1 MPRRCVAGGCSNTNQ
16 GRFKL
21 HKWPKRP
28 EVARVWTAFVRKT
41 SASWRKPTK
50 WSHLCSSHFEERC
63 YETTAIARS
72 CGIQPRLRD
81 DASPTVRPK
90 KATVVA
96 KTRHFKSPHKR
107 VRLQTKHDE
116 LSGSAGE
123 LVFVSPLD
131 LLASADVSLT
141 QQEGNSK
148 KLDPS
153 FSTVFTSTPKLKKS
167 LPGGRSAFGKREN
180 TGVFQ
185 EICAATATPVT
196 TAGDGLDEYS
206 LRADAGAEIVI
217 QVRPDVNSIGKEK
230 KLRTDQPH
238 SKEVSEMEAAHITP
252 ELPIRWVV
260 SADRTVE
267 IKEEVT
273 ELGCDQANER
283 SLQEETP
290 PSSITERGIGMK
302 LVRLGRREESE
313 MASSHFTVETPELKP
328 ALIKEESPALESVHI
343 KQESPVPESVH
354 IKEESPVLES
364 VHIKEESPVPE
375 SVHIKRVILNSKPL
389 SSLQGSLPCPGCGE
403 SFNPEGNLETSPGKT
418 LHRCAGCVKTF
429 RESGIL
435 NGQQQTG
442 TGKTPYNCHECG
454 ADFRHH
460 STVKH
465 HLRVLKVQ
473 LGYPCESEDSEMAPV
488 HIKEELPELDPV
500 HVKEELPELEPV
512 HITEETLALEP
523 VQINEESPEVESAE
537 RQHLSVEEREHDSTP
552 LLQCKNSPSDK
563 PQCKKHRETT
573 PQEEKQLIVK
583 IPSVQVLF
591 FLESAETARS
601 VCVTDSETQGNLKT
615 LPCSTEDGKSSCQL
629 GSPETHKG
637 NHTGGTAFPC
647 ADCGKRFSNL
657 AHLKRH
663 QRVHTGEKP
672 HHCNDCG
679 RSFTQ
684 LGSFKTHQLIHT
696 GQKTHHCNSCDKR
709 FSRSEYLKAHQ
720 RIHTGEKPHHC
731 NDCGKRFTQ
740 LGNLKKH
747 QLIHTDEKPHHCNTC
762 EKRFSR
768 SEYLKHHQRI
778 HTGEK
783 PHHCNYCGRSFTQ
796 FGSLKTH
803 QLIHTGEKPHHCND
817 CGKCFTQLGNLKIH
831 QRIHT
836 GEKPHHCNEC
846 GRSFTRIDN
855 LKMHQRI
862 HTGEKPHHCNDCG
875 KSFTELGHLKRHQ
888 LIHAAAK
895 P

>member
-290 PSSITERGIGMK
+290 PSSITERATDMK
-302 LVRLGRREESE
+302 LPEVEPVPIKE
-313 MASSHFTVETPELKP
+313 ETPE
-328 ALIKEESPALESVHI
+328 
-343 KQESPVPESVH
+343 
-354 IKEESPVLES
+354 
-364 VHIKEESPVPE
+364 
-375 SVHIKRVILNSKPL
+375 
-389 SSLQGSLPCPGCGE
+389 
-403 SFNPEGNLETSPGKT
+403 
-418 LHRCAGCVKTF
+418 
-429 RESGIL
+429 
-435 NGQQQTG
+435 
-442 TGKTPYNCHECG
+442 
-454 ADFRHH
+454 D
-460 STVKH
+460 
-465 HLRVLKVQ
+465 
-473 LGYPCESEDSEMAPV
+473 
-488 HIKEELPELDPV
+488 
-500 HVKEELPELEPV
+500 LEPV
-512 HITEETLALEP
+512 HIKKEVTALEP
-523 VQINEESPEVESAE
+523 VHMNEDSPVL
-537 RQHLSVEEREHDSTP
+537 QSVYIQMVVLNPIT
-552 LLQCKNSPSDK
+552 LFN
-563 PQCKKHRETT
+563 
-573 PQEEKQLIVK
+573 
-583 IPSVQVLF
+583 VQG
-591 FLESAETARS
+591 SH
-601 VCVTDSETQGNLKT
+601 N
-615 LPCSTEDGKSSCQL
+615 GKSFSQL
-629 GSPETHKG
+629 QSLAVHQPH
-637 NHTGGTAFPC
+637 HTGAKPHHCNKCGKSFTHLRNFKRHQRVHTGEKPHQC
-647 ADCGKRFSNL
+647 NKCGKRFPDVGSLKRHQRVHTGEKPYQCDECGKCFTQSGKVKKHQRVHSGEKPHQCNACGKCFTELGSLKTHQRVHTGEKPHQCSECGKRFAVL
-657 AHLKRH
+657 AGLKTHQRIHTGEKPHQCNECGKSFIQSGKLKRH

-672 HHCNDCG
+672 HQCNECEK
-679 RSFTQ
+679 SFAV
-684 LGSFKTHQLIHT
+684 LASLKTHQRFHT
-696 GQKTHHCNSCDKR
+696 GERPYHCNQCGKLFAALRNLKTH
-709 FSRSEYLKAHQ
+709 Q
-720 RIHTGEKPHHC
+720 QIHTGEKSYQC
-731 NDCGKRFTQ
+731 SQ
-740 LGNLKKH
+740 
-747 QLIHTDEKPHHCNTC
+747 C
-762 EKRFSR
+762 EKRFNR
-768 SEYLKHHQRI
+768 LA
-778 HTGEK
+778 
-783 PHHCNYCGRSFTQ
+783 N
-796 FGSLKTH
+796 
-803 QLIHTGEKPHHCND
+803 
-817 CGKCFTQLGNLKIH
+817 
-831 QRIHT
+831 
-836 GEKPHHCNEC
+836 
-846 GRSFTRIDN
+846 
-855 LKMHQRI
+855 
-862 HTGEKPHHCNDCG
+862 
-875 KSFTELGHLKRHQ
+875 LKRHQ
-888 LIHAAAK
+888 RVHTRETTTIY
-895 P
+895 

>member
-1 MPRRCVAGGCSNTNQ
+1 MPRRCVAGGCSNTNE

-50 WSHLCSSHFEERC
+50 WSHLCSAHFEERC

-72 CGIQPRLRD
+72 CGIQPRLRA
-81 DASPTVRPK
+81 DASPTVKPK

-96 KTRHFKSPHKR
+96 KTRPFKSPHKR

-116 LSGSAGE
+116 LSGSAGV

-141 QQEGNSK
+141 QQEENSK

-153 FSTVFTSTPKLKKS
+153 FSTVFTSTP
-167 LPGGRSAFGKREN
+167 
-180 TGVFQ
+180 Q
-185 EICAATATPVT
+185 I
-196 TAGDGLDEYS
+196 
-206 LRADAGAEIVI
+206 
-217 QVRPDVNSIGKEK
+217 KEK
-230 KLRTDQPH
+230 FTRWKISISKEREYRVRTDQPH
-238 SKEVSEMEAAHITP
+238 SKEVSEMEAAHISP

-283 SLQEETP
+283 ILQEETP

-313 MASSHFTVETPELKP
+313 MASSRITVEAPELKP
-328 ALIKEESPALESVHI
+328 AL
-343 KQESPVPESVH
+343 

-364 VHIKEESPVPE
+364 VHIKQESPELE
-375 SVHIKRVILNSKPL
+375 SVHIKRVVLNSKPL

-403 SFNPEGNLETSPGKT
+403 SFNPEGNLETSSGKT

-473 LGYPCESEDSEMAPV
+473 LGYPCERQDSEMEPV

-512 HITEETLALEP
+512 HITEETPALEP

-629 GSPETHKG
+629 DSPETHKG

-663 QRVHTGEKP
+663 QRVHSGEKP